1 MKKSATPIILCFAIL
16 ILVVSFVGTMFFVQK
31 ISEKNTHTAL
41 VFATLES
48 KIKEKENHTLLEKK
62 VNEAKDVHSRMSE
75 YFVDA
80 DTIDTF
86 ITTVESL
93 GSITKTSVSV
103 TNVASVANTLNMLS
117 VNMSGRGNFEDV
129 MRLVSL
135 LEAMPYSIHV
145 KNVFL
150 NKDIQKQESPQKS
163 NNQWQVDIIFTV
175 LHA

>member
-1 MKKSATPIILCFAIL
+1 MKKSPTPIILCFAIV
-16 ILVVSFVGTMFFVQK
+16 ILMVSFVGMLFFVQK

-41 VFATLES
+41 VLATLES

-62 VNEAKDVHSRMSE
+62 VAEAKDVHARISE

-93 GSITKTSVSV
+93 GSTTHTSVSV
-103 TNVASVANTLNMLS
+103 TNVASVANTPNTLS
-117 VNMSGRGNFEDV
+117 LNMSGRGTFEDV
-129 MRLVSL
+129 MKLASL
-135 LEAMPYSIHV
+135 LEALPYSIHI
-145 KNVFL
+145 KNAFL
-150 NKDIQKQESPQKS
+150 NKDIQIKDGLQKS
-163 NNQWQVDIIFTV
+163 NNQWQLDILFIV